1 MTCTGSIAAI
11 FGALTLVS
19 GETTVIGTTGDF
31 PPFTHLDATGQVE
44 GLDPDIGNELCRR
57 LRLSCRWEV
66 TAFDQ
71 LIPGV
76 MAGEYDFVMAG
87 MASSDDRSQ
96 LVDFTTDYQT
106 SEGDDDFVG
115 RDGAP
120 PPDNALIGV
129 QSGTIHERHLAKT
142 GRRFQTFPT
151 QTATIAALSEG
162 KVDLIFG
169 SFSATMTSQ
178 QLLDAGFAYLYAE
191 AAGAD
196 GPAIAVCK
204 GNDALL
210 ARLDKALNDMLSDGT
225 IDTYAARWQ

>member
-1 MTCTGSIAAI
+1 MTCTGGIAAI

-31 PPFTHLDATGQVE
+31 PPFTHLDAQGQVA
-44 GLDPDIGNELCRR
+44 GMDPDIGNELCRR
-57 LRLSCRWEV
+57 LTLTCSWKV
-66 TAFDQ
+66 TEFEQ
-71 LIPGV
+71 LIPGL

-87 MASSDDRSQ
+87 MASSEDRAR

-120 PPDNALIGV
+120 SPDTALIGV

-142 GRRFQTFPT
+142 GRRYLTYPSQTS
-151 QTATIAALSEG
+151 TIGALIAG

-169 SFSATMTSQ
+169 SFSATVTTQ
-178 QLLDAGFAYLYAE
+178 QLTDAGFSYLYAE
-191 AAGAD
+191 QAGAD

-204 GNDALL
+204 GNDDLL
-210 ARLDKALNDMLSDGT
+210 QRLDAALNAMLADGT
-225 IDTYAARWQ
+225 IDAFAARWE